1 MAKTDIDSYR
11 FLSGEEPTDEQL
23 AQIMKEVT
31 EEVKATHE
39 RVTREYFAQMARN
52 TEIKKK
58 KWAERINQ
66 LKYEC
71 AR

>member
-1 MAKTDIDSYR
+1 
-11 FLSGEEPTDEQL
+11 
-23 AQIMKEVT
+23 MKEVT